1 MIILKKIIGISILF
15 VVVIAA
21 AFFTRS
27 DHFFQVKQNQLV
39 ASKMSNLT
47 SKEGELG
54 KVVIINIDE
63 KTNLPIK
70 NSEYTIINMET
81 DEVVSQLVTDL
92 SGKVETEL
100 LPNGRYKIVQDKV
113 MKPYKLNKKE
123 HVFEI
128 SSDINNVTIK
138 NKPVSYVKSYVRTDD
153 GKINIT
159 EVLIPVA
166 PLLQLPELPNG
177 CEITSLTAVLNY
189 YGYNVSKTVMADDFL
204 RKEPFVKKG
213 DKLYGANPYKAY
225 AGNPRSLDEGFFTYT
240 PPILEAANNYFKA
253 VGGDDY
259 TLDISGS
266 SREEIM
272 QRISRGVPV
281 LIWVTLDLG
290 KPKIK
295 YSWHFHDTGEK
306 FDSPTNLHAVVLN
319 GYDGKN
325 VHVMNPLIGQTK
337 YNADAFFKSYK
348 ELGSHAMVIVKKE
361 QVKSIEELS
370 YKGTDS

>member
-1 MIILKKIIGISILF
+1 
-15 VVVIAA
+15 
-21 AFFTRS
+21 
-27 DHFFQVKQNQLV
+27 
-39 ASKMSNLT
+39 MSNLV

-81 DEVVSQLVTDL
+81 DEIAAQLITDL
-92 SGKVETEL
+92 SGKVETEPL
-100 LPNGRYKIVQDKV
+100 SYGRYKIVQDKV
-113 MKPYKLNKKE
+113 IKPYKLNKKE
-123 HVFEI
+123 HI
-128 SSDINNVTIK
+128 LDINSEINEVTLK
-138 NKPVSYVKSYVRTDD
+138 NKPVNFVKSYERTED
-153 GKINIT
+153 GKIKIT

-213 DKLYGANPYKAY
+213 DKIYGANPYKAY
-225 AGNPRSLDEGFFTYT
+225 AGNPRSLDEGYFTYT
-240 PPILEAANNYFKA
+240 PPILEAANNYFKT
-253 VGGDDY
+253 VDGDDY
-259 TLDISGS
+259 TLNISGS

-295 YSWHFHDTGEK
+295 YSWYFHDTGEK
-306 FDSPTNLHAVVLN
+306 FDSPINLHAVVLN

-325 VHVMNPLIGQTK
+325 VHVMNPLVGQIK
-337 YNADAFFKSYK
+337 YNADAFFKSYE
-348 ELGSHAMVIVKKE
+348 ELGSHAMVVVKKE
-361 QVKSIEELS
+361 QVKSIESLMND
-370 YKGTDS
+370 KK

>member
-1 MIILKKIIGISILF
+1 MKKIIGISILF
-15 VVVIAA
+15 VLVIVAV
-21 AFFTRS
+21 FFTRT
-27 DHFFQVKQNQLV
+27 DHFFQVKQKQLV
-39 ASKMSNLT
+39 ASNVSNPA
-47 SKEGELG
+47 SREGELG
-54 KVVIINIDE
+54 KVVISNLDE

-81 DEVVSQLVTDL
+81 DEVVSQVITDL
-92 SGKVETEL
+92 AGKGETEP
-100 LPNGRYKIVQDKV
+100 LPYGRYKIIQDKV
-113 MKPYKLNKKE
+113 MKPYKLNKKQ
-123 HVFEI
+123 HVLDI
-128 SSDINNVTIK
+128 SSDMNKVTIT
-138 NKPVSYVKSYVRTDD
+138 NKPVNYVKSYERAAD

-177 CEITSLTAVLNY
+177 CEITALTALLNY
-189 YGYNVSKTVMADDFL
+189 YGYHVSKTVMADEFL

-213 DKLYGANPYKAY
+213 DKIYGANPYKAY
-225 AGNPRSLDEGFFTYT
+225 AGNPRSKDKGFFTYT
-240 PPILEAANNYFKA
+240 PPILEAANEYFKT
-253 VGGDDY
+253 VDGDDY

-272 QRISRGVPV
+272 QRLSRGMPV
-281 LIWVTLDLG
+281 LIWVTLDLR
-290 KPKIK
+290 KPNIR
-295 YSWHFHDTGEK
+295 YSWYFHDTGEK

-337 YNADAFFKSYK
+337 YNADAFFKSYQ

-361 QVKSIEELS
+361 QVKSWDPSSE
-370 YKGTDS
+370 